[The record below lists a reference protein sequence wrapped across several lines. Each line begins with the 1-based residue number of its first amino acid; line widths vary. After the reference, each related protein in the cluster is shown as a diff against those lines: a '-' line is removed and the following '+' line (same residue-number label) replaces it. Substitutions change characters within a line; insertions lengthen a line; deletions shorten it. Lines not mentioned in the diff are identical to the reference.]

1 MPNVLITARYF
12 AVDPEPLEVLR
23 AHGCTLVHTD
33 LDWTLGDGNVPA
45 ARTVELL
52 RDVAGAII
60 ASLPLTESVLAQA
73 PALKVMALWYSP
85 GCKIIVLS
93 TVYVN
98 ISTFQ
103 HPEKRV

>member
-73 PALKVMALWYSP
+73 PALQVIAVWATTRSMSMRR
-85 GCKIIVLS
+85 
-93 TVYVN
+93 
-98 ISTFQ
+98 Q
-103 HPEKRV
+103 RVASRCSLPLGLRRV

>member
-1 MPNVLITARYF
+1 VGSTMSR
-12 AVDPEPLEVLR
+12 
-23 AHGCTLVHTD
+23 
-33 LDWTLGDGNVPA
+33 
-45 ARTVELL
+45 
-52 RDVAGAII
+52 
-60 ASLPLTESVLAQA
+60 LTEAGVYNHGGPEIGVASTKIL
-73 PALKVMALWYSP
+73 ALWYSP